1 MLLAG
6 ERKSRGLH
14 LWPGLMAMEFRGW
27 VGGLGLLLTVSQE
40 PTRAVFFT
48 ACGAGS
54 SCEPGQGC

>member
-40 PTRAVFFT
+40 LGRTRH
-48 ACGAGS
+48 ACS
-54 SCEPGQGC
+54 FLYSLRCGQFV

>member
-27 VGGLGLLLTVSQE
+27 VVGWGLGAASYRESGLRS
-40 PTRAVFFT
+40 
-48 ACGAGS
+48 
-54 SCEPGQGC
+54 